1 VGATALTD
9 PWAILEDESVE
20 AIDVTYPSALHREWT
35 VAAQQRGKHVFCET
49 PMALTLEDADAM
61 IDPEHK
67 SGTVLMPA
75 QVHRFGIEAAFI
87 HDQVAS
93 GTLGRPLGAYAATRT
108 PAYGAGVTRPL
119 DLYGGPMLD
128 LMIHP
133 IDTLNRLLGMPVTVA
148 GTGRVGPSGA
158 IDYAFVTL
166 DYQHASGM
174 VEGSAMMPDSFPI
187 HHRSA
192 GPLRAWRDRGVDP
205 PRC

>member
-1 VGATALTD
+1 
-9 PWAILEDESVE
+9 
-20 AIDVTYPSALHREWT
+20 
-35 VAAQQRGKHVFCET
+35 
-49 PMALTLEDADAM
+49 
-61 IDPEHK
+61 
-67 SGTVLMPA
+67 
-75 QVHRFGIEAAFI
+75 
-87 HDQVAS
+87 
-93 GTLGRPLGAYAATRT
+93 
-108 PAYGAGVTRPL
+108 
-119 DLYGGPMLD
+119 MLD

-166 DYQHASGM
+166 DYQNASGM